1 MVSCC
6 YVVDVS
12 ETGLVE
18 GRAAP
23 GDGSESGR
31 QHTCSAVLQTCR
43 SSSFGAGASPPGDP
57 THGKTVPRIEWPP
70 VLTTSGFGVMKPGK
84 R

>member
-6 YVVDVS
+6 CVADVS
-12 ETGLVE
+12 QNGLVE

-23 GDGSESGR
+23 GDGSESGQ

-43 SSSFGAGASPPGDP
+43 SSSFGAGASPPGDRM
-57 THGKTVPRIEWPP
+57 HGKAMPRIEWPP
-70 VLTTSGFGVMKPGK
+70 VLIASGFGVMKPGK
-84 R
+84 H